1 MPAASEA
8 AQEVPM
14 KRPLAEQVVVITGAS
29 SGIGRETA
37 LAFGKRGARVMLAAR
52 NKEALDE
59 VASEIELM
67 GGRAGVAV
75 TDVSEWQQVFS
86 LAESTVEQFGR
97 IDTWINNA
105 AISEYSPFD
114 EMTIDEIDQIIKV
127 DLLGTIYGAK
137 AALPI
142 MKAQDQG
149 TIMNVG
155 SALSDRAIP
164 LQSMYC
170 ACKHGIRGF
179 TDALRVELER
189 ENSKVDVTLIQPAS
203 VNTPFFEH
211 ARSKVGAQP
220 RPVPP
225 VYQPSAVAE
234 TILHAAE
241 HSVRNVHVGA
251 AGMLLGLA
259 EKISPR
265 LLDRWMLLG
274 DQGVKSQVTDKP
286 DDRQDNLFSPM
297 PGRGK
302 TRGEFGR
309 LAQPTSIYTRA
320 IGLHPNR
327 GRIAAAAS
335 GVIGAFALRRRLSD

>member
-1 MPAASEA
+1 
-8 AQEVPM
+8 M
-14 KRPLAEQVVVITGAS
+14 KRPIEEQVVVITGAS

-37 LAFGKRGARVMLAAR
+37 FAFAKRRAMVVLAAR
-52 NKEALDE
+52 NKDALEEA
-59 VASEIELM
+59 ASEIELM
-67 GGRAGVAV
+67 GGRASVVV
-75 TDVSEWQQVFS
+75 TDVSHWPQVEN
-86 LAESTVEQFGR
+86 LAKSTVDQFGR

-105 AISEYSPFD
+105 AISEYSTFD
-114 EMTIDEIDQIIKV
+114 DMTIEEIDQIIKV

-137 AALPI
+137 AALPVL
-142 MKAQDQG
+142 KAQDQG

-170 ACKHGIRGF
+170 ASKHGIRGF
-179 TDALRVELER
+179 TDALRIELEQER
-189 ENSKVDVTLIQPAS
+189 SNVDVTLIQPAS

-211 ARSKVGAQP
+211 ARSKVGVKP

-234 TILHAAE
+234 AILYAAE
-241 HSVRNVHVGA
+241 HPLRNVQVGA
-251 AGMLLGLA
+251 AAMLLGLA

-274 DQGVKSQVTDKP
+274 NQGMKSQMTDQP
-286 DDRQDNLFSPM
+286 DDQRDNLFAPM

-302 TRGEFGR
+302 STGDFGR

-327 GRIAAAAS
+327 GRIAAAVS
-335 GVIGAFALRRRLSD
+335 GAVGAFALRRRMSS